1 MASGLL
7 RGRRSRP
14 PDPSAPDTEDVGALV
29 RRLEVRA
36 RKLMENRALGA
47 YDAVFRGHGIE
58 FAEVREYAPGDPF
71 NAIDWKVTARTGRP
85 YVKRFVEERE
95 LGVLLA
101 VDVSG
106 SAGFGTRRRTK
117 RDLATEIAAL
127 LGLAATRNNDRVGL
141 MLFSDRVER
150 YLRPQRGRKRLRRLL
165 HDLVRTRPEGRG
177 TDLALALRTAG
188 RVLATRSLVFVL
200 SDFRDTDFGR
210 DLAALSRRHDVVGFR
225 LSDPAERSLPAA
237 GLLEVNDPE
246 TGEVGVLDLADPE
259 VREAIVA
266 RAAAREAAVT
276 RALRRAGVDELALST
291 DRPYAGELA
300 AFFARRARA
309 RLK

>member
-1 MASGLL
+1 MAFGLL

-14 PDPSAPDTEDVGALV
+14 LDPPPAAEVHELV
-29 RRLEVRA
+29 RRLEIQA

-58 FAEVREYAPGDPF
+58 FAEVRAYEPGDPF
-71 NAIDWKVTARTGRP
+71 NAIDWKVTARVGRP

-95 LGVLLA
+95 LGVLLV

-106 SAGFGTRRRTK
+106 SSGFGTRRRTK

-141 MLFSDRVER
+141 MLFSDRVEVYR
-150 YLRPQRGRKRLRRLL
+150 RPQRGRQRLRRLL
-165 HDLVRTRPEGRG
+165 HELVSIRSEGRG
-177 TDLALALRTAG
+177 TDLGLALRTSG
-188 RVLATRSLVFVL
+188 RVLKTRSLVFIL
-200 SDFRDTDFGR
+200 SDFRDSGFGR

-225 LSDPAERSLPAA
+225 LTDPAEHSLPKA
-237 GLLEVNDPE
+237 GLLEVRDPE
-246 TGEVGVLDLADPE
+246 TGDVGVLDLGDAR
-259 VREAIVA
+259 VRAAIA
-266 RAAAREAAVT
+266 ERAAAREAATAQV
-276 RALRRAGVDELALST
+276 LRRAGVDQIALST

>member
-1 MASGLL
+1 MAYGLL

-14 PDPSAPDTEDVGALV
+14 PDPLPGAEVGDLV
-29 RRLEVRA
+29 RRLEIQA

-47 YDAVFRGHGIE
+47 YDAIFRGHGIE
-58 FAEVREYAPGDPF
+58 FAEVRAYEPGDPF
-71 NAIDWKVTARTGRP
+71 NAIDWKVTARAGRP

-106 SAGFGTRRRTK
+106 SSDFGTRRRTK

-127 LGLAATRNNDRVGL
+127 LGLAAMRNNDRVGL
-141 MLFSDRVER
+141 MLFSDQVDVYR
-150 YLRPQRGRKRLRRLL
+150 RPRRGRQRLRSLL
-165 HDLVRTRPEGRG
+165 HELVSTRPEGRG

-188 RVLATRSLVFVL
+188 RVLKTRSLVFIL
-200 SDFRDTDFGR
+200 SDFRDSGFGR

-225 LSDPAERSLPAA
+225 LTDPAEHSLPRA
-237 GLLEVNDPE
+237 GLLEVRDPE
-246 TGEVGVLDLADPE
+246 TGEVGLLDLADDE
-259 VREAIVA
+259 VRRAIA
-266 RAAAREAAVT
+266 QRAAGREAAVA
-276 RALRRAGVDELALST
+276 RALRRAGVDQLPLST

>member
-1 MASGLL
+1 MPFGLL

-14 PDPSAPDTEDVGALV
+14 PATPPADEVGELV
-29 RRLEVRA
+29 RRLEIKA

-58 FAEVREYAPGDPF
+58 FAEVRAYEPGDPF
-71 NAIDWKVTARTGRP
+71 NAIDWKVTARVGRP

-95 LGVLLA
+95 LGVLLI

-106 SAGFGTRRRTK
+106 SSGFGTRRRTK

-127 LGLAATRNNDRVGL
+127 LGLAAIRNNDRVGL
-141 MLFSDRVER
+141 MLFSDAVHVYRK
-150 YLRPQRGRKRLRRLL
+150 PQRGRQRLRRLL
-165 HDLVRTRPEGRG
+165 HVLVSSRPEGGG
-177 TDLALALRTAG
+177 TDIGLALRTAG
-188 RVLATRSLVFVL
+188 RVLKTRSLVFIL
-200 SDFRDTDFGR
+200 SDFRDSGFGR
-210 DLAALSRRHDVVGFR
+210 DLAAVSRRHDVVGFR
-225 LSDPAERSLPAA
+225 LSDPAEHSLPKA
-237 GLLEVNDPE
+237 GLIEVRDPE
-246 TGEVGVLDLADPE
+246 TGAIGLLDLGDE
-259 VREAIVA
+259 GVRAAIA
-266 RAAAREAAVT
+266 GRAAAREAAAT
-276 RALRRAGVDELALST
+276 RVLRRAGVDQLALST

>member
-1 MASGLL
+1 MAFGLL

-14 PDPSAPDTEDVGALV
+14 PEKPPAAEVSELV
-29 RRLEVRA
+29 RRLEIQA

-58 FAEVREYAPGDPF
+58 FAEVRAYEPGDPF
-71 NAIDWKVTARTGRP
+71 NAIDWKVTARVGRP

-95 LGVLLA
+95 LGVLLV

-106 SAGFGTRRRTK
+106 SSGFGTRRRTK

-141 MLFSDRVER
+141 MLFSDEVDVYRK
-150 YLRPQRGRKRLRRLL
+150 PQRGRQRLRRLL
-165 HDLVRTRPEGRG
+165 HELVSIRSEGRG
-177 TDLALALRTAG
+177 TDLGLALRTAG
-188 RVLATRSLVFVL
+188 RVLKTRSLVFIL
-200 SDFRDTDFGR
+200 SDFRDSGFGR
-210 DLAALSRRHDVVGFR
+210 DLATLSRRHDVVGFR
-225 LSDPAERSLPAA
+225 LRDPAELSLPKA
-237 GLLEVNDPE
+237 GLIEVRDPE
-246 TGEVGVLDLADPE
+246 TGQLGLLDLGDAE
-259 VREAIVA
+259 VRAAVA
-266 RAAAREAAVT
+266 ERAAAREAAAAHV
-276 RALRRAGVDELALST
+276 LRRASVDQLVLST

>member
-1 MASGLL
+1 MAFGLL

-14 PDPSAPDTEDVGALV
+14 PETPPAAEVSELV
-29 RRLEVRA
+29 RRLEIQA

-58 FAEVREYAPGDPF
+58 FAEVRAYEPGDPF
-71 NAIDWKVTARTGRP
+71 NAIDWKVTARVGRP

-95 LGVLLA
+95 LGVLLV

-106 SAGFGTRRRTK
+106 SSGFGTRRRTK
-117 RDLATEIAAL
+117 RDLATDIAAL

-141 MLFSDRVER
+141 MLFSDEVDVYR
-150 YLRPQRGRKRLRRLL
+150 RPQRGRQRLRRLL
-165 HDLVRTRPEGRG
+165 HELVSTRSEGRG
-177 TDLALALRTAG
+177 TDLGLALRTAG
-188 RVLATRSLVFVL
+188 RVLKTRSLVFIL
-200 SDFRDTDFGR
+200 SDFRDSGFGR

-225 LSDPAERSLPAA
+225 LSDPAELSLPKA
-237 GLLEVNDPE
+237 GLIEVRDPE
-246 TGEVGVLDLADPE
+246 TGQVGLLDLGDAD
-259 VREAIVA
+259 VRAAIVE
-266 RAAAREAAVT
+266 RAGAREAAAVHV
-276 RALRRAGVDELALST
+276 LRRASVDQLALST

>member
-1 MASGLL
+1 MAFGLL

-14 PDPSAPDTEDVGALV
+14 HEPPPAAAVSELV
-29 RRLEVRA
+29 RRLEIQA

-47 YDAVFRGHGIE
+47 YEAVFRGHGIE
-58 FAEVREYAPGDPF
+58 FAEVRAYEPGDPF
-71 NAIDWKVTARTGRP
+71 NAIDWKVTARVGRP

-95 LGVLLA
+95 LGVLLV

-106 SAGFGTRRRTK
+106 SSGFGTRRRTK

-127 LGLAATRNNDRVGL
+127 LGLAATRSNDRVGL
-141 MLFSDRVER
+141 MLFSDRVDVYR
-150 YLRPQRGRKRLRRLL
+150 KPQRGRQRLRRLL
-165 HDLVRTRPEGRG
+165 HELVSVRPEGRG
-177 TDLALALRTAG
+177 TDLGIALRTAG
-188 RVLATRSLVFVL
+188 RVLKTRSLVFIL
-200 SDFRDTDFGR
+200 SDFRDSGFSR

-225 LSDPAERSLPAA
+225 LTDPAEHELPKA
-237 GLLEVNDPE
+237 GLLEVRDPE
-246 TGEVGVLDLADPE
+246 TGEIGLLDLADAD
-259 VREAIVA
+259 VRRAIVE
-266 RAAAREAAVT
+266 RAAGREAATTHV
-276 RALRRAGVDELALST
+276 LRRASVDELALST